1 MTDRQN
7 GFLFPYTSVSVRGQ
21 SGTADSSEDKPVFSV
36 EIKRRENMTY
46 IKNRQAVITAFL
58 VILSLAA
65 GSGVC
70 SGQSAA
76 DEPSSASVYTR
87 WKTVGQFAADLSL
100 EMIQNAGSAP
110 EKKNLIVLTNAGY
123 SEMFGMP
130 TQGAL
135 DGLAAATGA
144 SRGKNTL
151 VEIHAAAW
159 DPLWVAVHDPASGWC
174 TYLEMARPDT
184 SDPHQFPDA
193 VSPDI
198 FGIRTVERIDA
209 GYLFQHA
216 EAFET
221 RMAGRIFGDN
231 AFRVITIANAVASG
245 APAHVIRAFE
255 FHDHYCPGV
264 VSGILTAGYVQAHFP
279 PGRSGYFVHGIDP
292 WCKEDALMT
301 LLNATP
307 GKKKYAVSYPTK
319 TDRANRLQEVE
330 TAATIVYRQDD
341 QTKKWEGIV
350 LGFDWADTACPKT
363 GNVIIDKLCID
374 LWYLERIDSPETFV
388 KVLKTVI
395 LPDGVSPMDWAGP
408 GIDPLEKM
416 GLTVQ

>member
-1 MTDRQN
+1 M
-7 GFLFPYTSVSVRGQ
+7 
-21 SGTADSSEDKPVFSV
+21 
-36 EIKRRENMTY
+36 KRRENMTY
-46 IKNRQAVITAFL
+46 TKNRQAVITACL
-58 VILSLAA
+58 VILALAA

-70 SGQSAA
+70 SVQSAA

-100 EMIQNAGSAP
+100 KMIQNAGGAP
-110 EKKNLIVLTNAGY
+110 DRNHLIVLTNAGY

-159 DPLWVAVHDPASGWC
+159 DPLWVAVHDQASGWC
-174 TYLEMARPDT
+174 TYLEMAQPGV
-184 SDPHQFPDA
+184 SDPQQFPDDM
-193 VSPDI
+193 SPDI

-209 GYLFQHA
+209 DYLYQHA
-216 EAFET
+216 EVFET

-231 AFRVITIANAVASG
+231 AFRVITIANAGAAG

-264 VSGILTAGYVQAHFP
+264 ISGILMAGYVQAQFP
-279 PGRSGYFVHGIDP
+279 PGKSGYVVHGINP
-292 WCKEDALMT
+292 WCKEDALMV

-307 GKKKYAVSYPTK
+307 GKKKYAVTYPSK
-319 TDRANRLQEVE
+319 EDLARRLPEVE
-330 TAATIVYRQDD
+330 TAATIIYRQDD
-341 QTKKWEGIV
+341 RTKQWEGIL
-350 LGFDWADTACPKT
+350 LGFDWADTPCAKT

-374 LWYLERIDSPETFV
+374 LWYLERIGTPEAFV
-388 KVLKTVI
+388 KALKTVV
-395 LPDGVSPMDWAGP
+395 LPDGVSPLDWAAP
-408 GIDPLEKM
+408 GTDPLEKM